1 GDAEK
6 FYQDQARHM
15 RQQLEDQR
23 SEFGLMDVMQQ
34 QRALSVAQ
42 RLSRGEGLDQDDLQ
56 FARGVGPLGDMVRQL
71 GLRNANQTG
80 IFDQI
85 TALASAPG
93 QQSQQQRL
101 AQAEQAAAQFGE
113 IRVQL
118 ENRIQAEVRLNE
130 ESLARNL
137 QEQLVPAL
145 WQMINNVESQ

>member
-1 GDAEK
+1 
-6 FYQDQARHM
+6 
-15 RQQLEDQR
+15 
-23 SEFGLMDVMQQ
+23 
-34 QRALSVAQ
+34 
-42 RLSRGEGLDQDDLQ
+42 QDDLQ

-130 ESLARNL
+130 ESLSRNL
-137 QEQLVPAL
+137 QEQLVPAIRR
-145 WQMINNVESQ
+145 MIDDIARQLRLEMDRLARDQALNAQANRQ